1 MIFSRLLATIHSHP
15 RWSWAA
21 LIAYAA
27 AVTFPHEPVQWLVN
41 EIAIRITHRHLYQVS
56 AAITLVE
63 AAWLTWILVRRLR
76 GQAARRTVAAFWM
89 VTLALIWCAWRVFT
103 ANNVELVHYPQYIPE
118 GMALVAL
125 TLSPAE
131 SLSWIALFGGLDE
144 CFQYWVLARGKP
156 VPFDF
161 NDVYMDLLG
170 GAAGVLVAMVFL
182 RCDSRHGSRD
192 ASRIWKRP
200 GVIVIL
206 AVTAVGILLW
216 WSGLML
222 LFADNS
228 NPHYWF
234 ALSRYTS
241 PAFWFQV
248 VLNGPNKYHTLSPV
262 EGPILILGTIGLYAW
277 IDRRV
282 RISTEPR

>member
-1 MIFSRLLATIHSHP
+1 LLAAIHSHP
-15 RWSWAA
+15 RWSWAG

-27 AVTFPHEPVQWLVN
+27 AVTFPHENVQWLVN
-41 EIAIRITHRHLYQVS
+41 EVAIRITHRRLYEVS
-56 AAITLVE
+56 AAITVVE
-63 AAWLTWILVRRLR
+63 AVWLTWILVRRLR
-76 GQAARRTVAAFWM
+76 GQTARRTVAAFWI
-89 VTLALIWCAWRVFT
+89 VTLALIWCTWRVLT

-131 SLSWIALFGGLDE
+131 SMAWIALFGGLDE
-144 CFQYWVLARGKP
+144 CFQYWVLANGRP

-170 GAAGVLVAMVFL
+170 GAAGVLLAMAFL
-182 RCDSRHGSRD
+182 DCDSRDDGSRD
-192 ASRIWKRP
+192 ARRIWKRP

-216 WSGLML
+216 SLGLML
-222 LFADNS
+222 LFEDKS

-234 ALSRYTS
+234 ALSRFAS

-248 VLNGPNKYHTLSPV
+248 PANGPDKYHTLSPV
-262 EGPILILGTIGLYAW
+262 EGPILILGTIGLYAS
-277 IDRRV
+277 IDRQA
-282 RISTEPR
+282 RISAGRR